1 MKVREVTEATIQYVT
16 MEDDTEYVRYCT
28 ESWSIFYGM
37 SLEDVHFCEGLEAQY
52 QQYLLENKSG
62 V

>member
-16 MEDDTEYVRYCT
+16 MEDDTEYVRYCA

-52 QQYLLENKSG
+52 QEHLASIK
-62 V
+62 